1 MPPADHDSAANARPP
16 AAPESAPQHVA
27 GSASELAAPTQ
38 PVRDAS
44 RISELF
50 CDDLERDVTIQLKG
64 QDQPLQLVV
73 PLAQLP
79 QFQRR
84 CVFRHSSGRRTGSGH
99 GQAEMTTNCTRRYT
113 PLPQENFVF

>member
-1 MPPADHDSAANARPP
+1 MMHALLRITIVLLTQGRPLHRNP
-16 AAPESAPQHVA
+16 APQHVA

-73 PLAQLP
+73 PLARAVAAVPATLC
-79 QFQRR
+79 F
-84 CVFRHSSGRRTGSGH
+84 
-99 GQAEMTTNCTRRYT
+99 
-113 PLPQENFVF
+113 

>member
-1 MPPADHDSAANARPP
+1 MILTMPPADRDSAANARPP

-79 QFQRR
+79 QFPRR
-84 CVFRHSSGRRTGSGH
+84 CVLRHSSDEER
-99 GQAEMTTNCTRRYT
+99 GQVTVKPR
-113 PLPQENFVF
+113 